1 MCVFTILILIYNNF
15 RMECTLFGNYVDDL
29 NAFMSFEELEN
40 VVISI
45 QFAKVNF
52 FQGMRTDEI
61 VTSIFY
67 YCI

>member
-1 MCVFTILILIYNNF
+1 
-15 RMECTLFGNYVDDL
+15 MECTLFGNYVDDL